1 LARDAPER
9 QRAAHPRGAALA
21 MPRVIVSR
29 APPPRYA
36 GRAVTIARP
45 AVLAMLTACAG
56 AAQPSPPLHNVA
68 STPAPAPEAPGRRCP
83 PPPPA
88 RVPLSGPTVGG
99 FAGIVIDEACDR
111 LAGATIIV
119 HAKVRLARTAITDE
133 AGRFAIA
140 DLPPGRYTVSVF
152 YLDSTLER
160 GGVQI
165 RAGAV
170 EQVQLSMPPP
180 VKAEPRI
187 THDAL
192 FSP

>member
-1 LARDAPER
+1 MPAGDRIP
-9 QRAAHPRGAALA
+9 RAAAAV
-21 MPRVIVSR
+21 RWS
-29 APPPRYA
+29 
-36 GRAVTIARP
+36 AVTIARA
-45 AVLAMLTACAG
+45 AVLATLTACAG
-56 AAQPSPPLHNVA
+56 ATRPSPPPPLHNVA
-68 STPAPAPEAPGRRCP
+68 STAAPSREAPGRRCP

-99 FAGIVIDEACDR
+99 FAGIVIDEECDR

-119 HAKVRLARTAITDE
+119 HARARLARTAITDE

-187 THDAL
+187 THDSL
-192 FSP
+192 FSPAPPP